1 MLDEKE
7 NHNVRINEKLN
18 DPFNVTRNVLVDTQT
33 FFKGFFITIFTRLRK
48 RYLKVPESTTFLL
61 VFSFTM
67 YPYFKLKFFITIQ
80 DKNKI

>member
-33 FFKGFFITIFTRLRK
+33 F
-48 RYLKVPESTTFLL
+48 LKLH
-61 VFSFTM
+61 
-67 YPYFKLKFFITIQ
+67 
-80 DKNKI
+80 